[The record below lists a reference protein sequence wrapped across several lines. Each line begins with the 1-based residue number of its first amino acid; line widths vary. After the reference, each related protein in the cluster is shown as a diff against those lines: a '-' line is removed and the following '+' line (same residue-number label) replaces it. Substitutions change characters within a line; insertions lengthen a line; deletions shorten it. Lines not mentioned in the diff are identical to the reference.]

1 MSEHIRCERDA
12 ESHIGR
18 IVITRPDDGN
28 AFSMAMVGAFRA
40 ALSELEGD
48 DAIKVIVI
56 AAQGENLTR
65 GADPAEAEQ
74 IYKAAPGGSSRKV
87 PSQRARLLALDGL
100 WWGPNGIYGRLL
112 HCPKITILAAK
123 GLCHEVGLYL
133 TLYSDLVFA
142 SESARFANPRWR
154 HVGVD
159 GDISML
165 VAAVGLKRAKEL
177 MYCGFEWSAREALAY
192 GLIDEVVSEAS
203 LDETVAKTATLCTQ
217 VMRDGIVTEKHV
229 VFASLAKMQI
239 NTGFATAAAVGAWAS
254 NLHFRP
260 GEFNFLREVK
270 RSGLDAALKAS
281 GEYFKNES
289 GIEKA

>member
-1 MSEHIRCERDA
+1 MSSHILCERNA

-18 IVITRPDDGN
+18 IVIRRPEQTN

-40 ALSELEGD
+40 ALSELESD
-48 DAIKVIVI
+48 DAIKVII
-56 AAQGENLTR
+56 ISAAGANLTR
-65 GADPAEAEQ
+65 GFDPAEVEK
-74 IYKAAPGGSSRKV
+74 IYTTAPGGASRKV

-100 WWGPNGIYGRLL
+100 WWGPNGLYGRLL

-133 TLYSDLVFA
+133 ALYCDLVFA
-142 SESARFANPRWR
+142 AESARFANPRWR

-165 VAAVGLKRAKEL
+165 IAAVGLKRAKEL
-177 MYCGFEWSAREALAY
+177 MYLGSEWPARDALAY
-192 GLIDEVVSEAS
+192 GLIDDVVSEAD
-203 LDETVAKTATLCTQ
+203 LDDTVQKTATFCTQ
-217 VMRDGIVTEKHV
+217 VMRDGIVAEKHV

-239 NTGFATAAAVGAWAS
+239 NTGFATATAIGGWAS
-254 NLHFRP
+254 NLHFRS

-270 RSGLDAALKAS
+270 HSGLDAALKAS
-281 GEYFKNES
+281 DKYFNEHD
-289 GIEKA
+289 

>member
-1 MSEHIRCERDA
+1 MSEHIRCESDA
-12 ESHIGR
+12 ASHVGR
-18 IVITRPDDGN
+18 IVIARAEQAN
-28 AFSMAMVGAFRA
+28 AFSLEMVAAFRA
-40 ALSELEGD
+40 ALSRLETD

-56 AAQGENLTR
+56 SAAGEHLTR
-65 GADPAEAEQ
+65 GFDPAEVEE
-74 IYKAAPGGSSRKV
+74 IYKAAPGGATRKV
-87 PSQRARLLALDGL
+87 PSQRARVLALDAL
-100 WWGPNGIYGRLL
+100 WWGPNGLYGRLL

-133 TLYSDLVFA
+133 ALYCDLVFA
-142 SESARFANPRWR
+142 ADSARFANPRWR

-177 MYCGFEWSAREALAY
+177 MYCGVEWPARDALAY

-203 LDETVAKTATLCTQ
+203 LDTTVDKVATLCTQ
-217 VMRDGIVTEKHV
+217 VMRDGIITEKHV

-239 NTGFATAAAVGAWAS
+239 NTGLATAAVVGGWAS
-254 NLHFRP
+254 NLHFRE

-270 RSGLDAALKAS
+270 HSGLDAALRAS
-281 GEYFKNES
+281 DDYFKN
-289 GIEKA
+289 

>member
-1 MSEHIRCERDA
+1 MGRDGEMS
-12 ESHIGR
+12 SHILCEHNTAPHVGR
-18 IVITRPDDGN
+18 ILIRRADQAN
-28 AFSMAMVGAFRA
+28 AFTMEMVDVFRA
-40 ALSELEGD
+40 ALSELESD
-48 DAIKVIVI
+48 DSIKVIII
-56 AAQGENLTR
+56 AAEGENLTR
-65 GADPAEAEQ
+65 GFDPVEVEK
-74 IYKAAPGGSSRKV
+74 IYTSAPGGANRKV

-133 TLYSDLVFA
+133 SLYCDLVFA

-177 MYCGFEWSAREALAY
+177 MYLGCEWPARDALAY
-192 GLIDEVVSEAS
+192 GLIDSVVSES
-203 LDETVAKTATLCTQ
+203 ELEDSVRKVATLCTQ

-229 VFASLAKMQI
+229 VFASLAKMHI
-239 NTGFATAAAVGAWAS
+239 NTGFATATAVGAWAS
-254 NLHFRP
+254 NVHFRP

-270 RSGLDAALKAS
+270 RTGLDVALKAS
-281 GEYFKNES
+281 DKYFNE
-289 GIEKA
+289 

>member
-1 MSEHIRCERDA
+1 MKQHIVCKRDGH
-12 ESHIGR
+12 SHIGR
-18 IVITRPDDGN
+18 IVIQRPEKSN
-28 AFSMAMVGAFRA
+28 AFSIEMVAAFRE
-40 ALSELEGD
+40 ALLELASD

-56 AAQGENLTR
+56 TAAGDHLTR
-65 GADPAEAEQ
+65 GFDPTEAEQ
-74 IYKAAPGGSSRKV
+74 IYKAAPGGASRKV

-100 WWGPNGIYGRLL
+100 WWGPNGLYGRLL

-133 TLYSDLVFA
+133 SLYSDLVLA
-142 SESARFANPRWR
+142 AESARFANPRWR

-177 MYCGFEWSAREALAY
+177 MYCGCEWSAREALAY
-192 GLIDEVVSEAS
+192 GLIDEVVGEGR
-203 LDETVAKTATLCTQ
+203 LDETVNKTATLCTQ

-239 NTGFATAAAVGAWAS
+239 NTGFATAAVVGGWAS
-254 NLHFRP
+254 NVHFRP
-260 GEFNFLREVK
+260 GEFNFLREAKHAGV
-270 RSGLDAALKAS
+270 DAALKAS
-281 GEYFKNES
+281 DEYFNTKSE
-289 GIEKA
+289 G

>member
-1 MSEHIRCERDA
+1 MSDPILCKRDV

-18 IVITRPDDGN
+18 IVIQRPEKAN
-28 AFSMAMVGAFRA
+28 AFSMEMVEAFRA

-56 AAQGENLTR
+56 SAAGENLTR
-65 GADPAEAEQ
+65 GSDPAEVEQ
-74 IYKAAPGGSSRKV
+74 IYRTAPGDSIRKV

-100 WWGPNGIYGRLL
+100 WWGPNGLYGRLL
-112 HCPKITILAAK
+112 HCPKITVLAAK

-133 TLYSDLVFA
+133 ALYCDLVFA

-177 MYCGFEWSAREALAY
+177 MYCGCEWSAREALAY

-203 LDETVAKTATLCTQ
+203 LEETVDTTAALCTQ

-239 NTGFATAAAVGAWAS
+239 STGLATAAVVGGWAS

-270 RSGLDAALKAS
+270 HSGLDAALRAS
-281 GEYFKNES
+281 DDYFKS
-289 GIEKA
+289 

>member
-1 MSEHIRCERDA
+1 MSASILCQRDA
-12 ESHIGR
+12 SSHIGR
-18 IVITRPDDGN
+18 IVIQRADKSN
-28 AFSMAMVGAFRA
+28 AFTIEMVNAFRE
-40 ALSELEGD
+40 ALSELERD
-48 DAIKVIVI
+48 DSIKVIVI
-56 AAQGENLTR
+56 CAAGENLTR
-65 GADPAEAEQ
+65 GFDPAQVEQ
-74 IYKAAPGGSSRKV
+74 IFKSAPGGASRKV
-87 PSQRARLLALDGL
+87 PSQRARLLALDAL
-100 WWGPNGIYGRLL
+100 WWGPNGLYGRLL

-142 SESARFANPRWR
+142 SENARFANPRWR

-177 MYCGFEWSAREALAY
+177 MYCGMEWSARDALAY

-203 LDETVAKTATLCTQ
+203 LEETVDTTAALCTQ

-239 NTGFATAAAVGAWAS
+239 DTGLATAAVIGGWAS
-254 NLHFRP
+254 NVHFRP

-270 RSGLDAALKAS
+270 NSGLDAALDAS
-281 GEYFKNES
+281 DEYFKRWPR
-289 GIEKA
+289 KQ

>member
-1 MSEHIRCERDA
+1 MSPHIIVERDEKA
-12 ESHIGR
+12 HIGR
-18 IVITRPDDGN
+18 IVIDRREHAN
-28 AFSMAMVGAFRA
+28 AFSMDMVDAFRN
-40 ALSELEGD
+40 ALAEFATD

-56 AAQGENLTR
+56 AAGGENLTR

-74 IYKAAPGGSSRKV
+74 IYKTAPGGSVRKV
-87 PSQRARLLALDGL
+87 PSQRARLLAHDQL
-100 WWGPNGIYGRLL
+100 WWGPDGLYGRLL

-133 TLYSDLVFA
+133 ALYCDLVFA

-177 MYCGFEWSAREALAY
+177 MYCGWEWSASQALAY
-192 GLIDEVVSEAS
+192 GLIDEVVSEAA
-203 LDETVAKTATLCTQ
+203 LDEKIDTTAALCTQ

-229 VFASLAKMQI
+229 VFASLAKMQV
-239 NTGFATAAAVGAWAS
+239 NTGLATAAVIGGWAS
-254 NLHFRP
+254 NVHFRP
-260 GEFNFLREVK
+260 GEFNFLREV
-270 RSGLDAALKAS
+270 RNEGLDAALKAS
-281 GEYFKNES
+281 DEYFKD
-289 GIEKA
+289 